1 MPSTDQSE
9 QPTTQFEI
17 DYLLGDN
24 VQHVGAPASL
34 LPFTK
39 NMESRKRAKEV
50 AIAMIDRLHQLQP
63 FYPLEP
69 IIRLT
74 LVRKLLT
81 HLNRAGL
88 QSPNAISD
96 FRSDAIAAAEIVA
109 DDPSLIFAPINFAGI
124 LRRKPAPPPSP
135 LNFPPD
141 TPPRPVIWRYP
152 DNIHRLEE
160 LTHPCHLLLE
170 GHFLQHCIAREY
182 DQRLLKFAKFRP
194 GTPAGAT
201 CLVYWQYVEDGRSRL
216 FSLADAKRPRVTLH
230 IDLKH
235 KLLCECGAR
244 SDITGKEPFFNALI
258 EAIVFLANHCA
269 PLKLGRPI
277 FLNEEIIAALTKRVS
292 EHAKRKYLYPN
303 QPMQLT

>member
-1 MPSTDQSE
+1 MPSTDQAK
-9 QPTTQFEI
+9 QPTTQLEI

-24 VQHVGAPASL
+24 VHRVGAPTSF

-39 NMESRKRAKEV
+39 NIESRKCAKEI
-50 AIAMIDRLHQLQP
+50 AIAMVDRLHQLQP

-74 LVRKLLT
+74 LIRKLLT

-96 FRSDAIAAAEIVA
+96 FRSEAIAAAEIVA
-109 DDPSLIFAPINFAGI
+109 NDPDLVLAPVNFSGI
-124 LRRKPAPPPSP
+124 LRRKPAPPPSL

-141 TPPRPVIWRYP
+141 TPPRPIIWRCS
-152 DNIHRLEE
+152 DNLHRLEA

-182 DQRLLKFAKFRP
+182 DQRLLKFAKFQP
-194 GTPAGAT
+194 GTPSGAT
-201 CLVYWQYVEDGRSRL
+201 CLAYWQYIEDGRSRL
-216 FSLADAKRPRVTLH
+216 VSLADAKRPRVTLH

-235 KLLCECGAR
+235 KVLCECGAR
-244 SDITGKEPFFNALI
+244 SDITGKEPFFTALI
-258 EAIVFLANHCA
+258 EAIVFLANRCA
-269 PLKLGRPI
+269 PLTLGRTI
-277 FLNEEIIAALTKRVS
+277 FLNEEIIAALTRRVS
-292 EHAKRKYLYPN
+292 AHAKRKYLYLN